1 MDGLFVFDQQND
13 IVFKKLNDNI
23 NKKLFELAKKQE
35 LLLDDAVRDLKR
47 EFSFFQFCI
56 HGKTIFHFY
65 LQAEG
70 TEIDTNIIVQLFSPI
85 IASQRIMFCQFDN
98 SYTSI
103 QLEDDLKFVFEEVKF
118 SLLLSIWNS
127 LCCDIVEFSMRLKN
141 YILLICLVS
150 WISIYEHRNGIC

>member
-47 EFSFFQFCI
+47 KFSVFHFNN
-56 HGKTIFHFY
+56 FHFY

-118 SLLLSIWNS
+118 GLILLTCNS
-127 LCCDIVEFSMRLKN
+127 RCCDFVEFTIK
-141 YILLICLVS
+141 LISLVIFFS
-150 WISIYEHRNGIC
+150 FLDFYS